1 MLSSSNFSSP
11 LHRGGEEGNLVHKIL
26 ELALGGGGG
35 EEHRAPRAQ
44 TINKNH
50 HELGESLESED
61 CREGGSERGAN
72 PFASAATGGGGVR

>member
-26 ELALGGGGG
+26 ELALGGVGRGST
-35 EEHRAPRAQ
+35 EHPGRKK
-44 TINKNH
+44 NKNH